1 MNKNSF
7 NFLDRIDS
15 LNKNQTKLFDLI
27 VIGGGITGAGILLDA
42 SSRGLN
48 TLLLEKKDFASG
60 TSGRSTKLIHGGLR
74 YLKELEFSLVRKV
87 GKERAIV
94 FKNAPH
100 LIVPQKLLLPI
111 YKNGTFKKWQLSI
124 ALSIYDWL
132 AGVKKNE
139 RKKIFNSKKTI
150 SKETTLNKD
159 GLIGAGFY
167 SEYRTDDARLTL
179 EIIKTAINYNAEPY
193 NYLEVKSI
201 KKLNDIFYVEAY
213 DSVNK
218 LSFKFKSKQL
228 VNATGPWTDDIR
240 KTNNTISKEK
250 ICLSKGVHLVMKH
263 ENLPIKNPVYF
274 DAPDK
279 RMCFAIPRNKCT
291 YVGTTDT
298 LFEEIEKTEPTAN
311 IKDIT
316 YILDAINNCFD
327 VPKLKLNNVISS
339 WTGLRPLILEEGKK
353 TSEISRKDELI
364 IAQNNMISIA
374 GGKLTGYRLMAK
386 KVVDL
391 ILKNLNQSEKCFTS
405 EIKISGSEN
414 INQTNVNEVKTR
426 FKEKLSE
433 IKIQSS
439 DLDYLF
445 HNYGSQLTKIIA
457 LLKSNRYKSIVQAEA
472 HFCIMEENLY
482 YPIDFF
488 LRRTSK
494 LYYSPEK
501 IEEEIILVS
510 PIFSKLL
517 NLNSAEIKLLI
528 NQLLAYK
535 KRLTNFT
542 DD

>member
-74 YLKELEFSLVRKV
+74 YLKELEFTLVRKV

-250 ICLSKGVHLVMKH
+250 ICLSKGVHLVLKH

-482 YPIDFF
+482 YPLDFF

-494 LYYSPEK
+494 LYYSPDK

>member
-150 SKETTLNKD
+150 SKETTLNKE

-250 ICLSKGVHLVMKH
+250 ICLSKGVHLVLKH

-391 ILKNLNQSEKCFTS
+391 IVKNLNQSEKCFTS

-414 INQTNVNEVKTR
+414 INQTNVNEVKTS

-433 IKIQSS
+433 IEIQSN

-482 YPIDFF
+482 YPLDFF

-494 LYYSPEK
+494 LYYSPDK

>member
-15 LNKNQTKLFDLI
+15 LNKNQTELFDLI

-250 ICLSKGVHLVMKH
+250 ICLSKGVHLVLKH

-482 YPIDFF
+482 YPLDFF

-494 LYYSPEK
+494 LYYSPDK

>member
-74 YLKELEFSLVRKV
+74 YLKELEFTLVRKV

-201 KKLNDIFYVEAY
+201 KKLNAIFYVEAY

-250 ICLSKGVHLVMKH
+250 ICLSKGVHLVLKH

-482 YPIDFF
+482 YPLDFF

-494 LYYSPEK
+494 LYYSPDK

>member
-15 LNKNQTKLFDLI
+15 LNKNQTELFDLI

-94 FKNAPH
+94 FNNAPH

-124 ALSIYDWL
+124 ALSLYDWL

-139 RKKIFNSKKTI
+139 RKKIFSSKKTI
-150 SKETTLNKD
+150 SKETTLNKE

-201 KKLNDIFYVEAY
+201 KKLNNIFYVEAY

-218 LSFKFKSKQL
+218 ISFEFKSKQL

-250 ICLSKGVHLVMKH
+250 ICLSKGVHLVLKH

-298 LFEEIEKTEPTAN
+298 LFEESEKTEPTAN

-391 ILKNLNQSEKCFTS
+391 IVKNLNQSEKCFTS

-433 IKIQSS
+433 IEIQSN

-482 YPIDFF
+482 YPLDFF

-494 LYYSPEK
+494 LYYSPDK

-535 KRLTNFT
+535 KRLTTFT

>member
-74 YLKELEFSLVRKV
+74 YLKELEFTLVRKV

-159 GLIGAGFY
+159 ELIGAGFY

-201 KKLNDIFYVEAY
+201 KKLNDIFYIEAY

-250 ICLSKGVHLVMKH
+250 ICLSKGVHLVLKH

-482 YPIDFF
+482 YPLDFF

-494 LYYSPEK
+494 LYYSPDK

>member
-74 YLKELEFSLVRKV
+74 YLKELEFTLVRKV

-159 GLIGAGFY
+159 ELIGAGFY

-250 ICLSKGVHLVMKH
+250 ICLSKGVHLVLKH

-482 YPIDFF
+482 YPLDFF

-494 LYYSPEK
+494 LYYSPDK

>member
-74 YLKELEFSLVRKV
+74 YLKELEFTLVRKV

-159 GLIGAGFY
+159 ELIGAGFY

-201 KKLNDIFYVEAY
+201 KKLNAIFYVEAY

-250 ICLSKGVHLVMKH
+250 ICLSKGVHLVLKH

-482 YPIDFF
+482 YPLDFF

-494 LYYSPEK
+494 LYYSPDK

>member
-15 LNKNQTKLFDLI
+15 LNKNQTELFDLI

-94 FKNAPH
+94 FNNAPH

-124 ALSIYDWL
+124 ALSLYDWL

-150 SKETTLNKD
+150 SKETTLNKE

-201 KKLNDIFYVEAY
+201 KKLNNIFYVEAY

-218 LSFKFKSKQL
+218 ISFEFKSKQL

-250 ICLSKGVHLVMKH
+250 ICLSKGVHLVLKH

-391 ILKNLNQSEKCFTS
+391 IVKNLNQSEKCFTS

-414 INQTNVNEVKTR
+414 INQTNVNEVKTS

-433 IKIQSS
+433 IEIQSN

-482 YPIDFF
+482 YPLDFF

>member
-150 SKETTLNKD
+150 SKETTLNKE

-391 ILKNLNQSEKCFTS
+391 IVKNLNQSEKCFTS

-414 INQTNVNEVKTR
+414 INQTNVNEVKTS

-433 IKIQSS
+433 IEIQSN

-482 YPIDFF
+482 YPLDFF

>member
-250 ICLSKGVHLVMKH
+250 ICLSKGVHLVLKH

-298 LFEEIEKTEPTAN
+298 LYEENEKTEPTAN

-414 INQTNVNEVKTR
+414 INQTNVNEVKKR

-433 IKIQSS
+433 TKIQSS

-482 YPIDFF
+482 YPLDFF

>member
-74 YLKELEFSLVRKV
+74 YLKELEFTLVRKV

-201 KKLNDIFYVEAY
+201 KKLNDIFYIEAY

-250 ICLSKGVHLVMKH
+250 ICLSKGVHLVLKH

-482 YPIDFF
+482 YPLDFF

-494 LYYSPEK
+494 LYYSPDK

>member
-74 YLKELEFSLVRKV
+74 YLKELEFTLVRKV

-150 SKETTLNKD
+150 SKETTLNKE

-201 KKLNDIFYVEAY
+201 KKLNDIFYIEAY

-250 ICLSKGVHLVMKH
+250 ICLSKGVHLVLKH

-482 YPIDFF
+482 YPLDFF

-494 LYYSPEK
+494 LYYSPDK

>member
-150 SKETTLNKD
+150 SKETTLNKE

-250 ICLSKGVHLVMKH
+250 ICLSKGVHLVLKH

-391 ILKNLNQSEKCFTS
+391 IVKNLNQSEKCFTS

-414 INQTNVNEVKTR
+414 INQTNVNEVKTS

-433 IKIQSS
+433 IEIQSN

-482 YPIDFF
+482 YPLDFF